1 MSTLLF
7 AAIVHR
13 AAAWDQSLAAHE
25 QSGFPDHAKFVGEL
39 EASGFIAMAG
49 LMQPSN
55 DVLFIFRAESEQ
67 AVRSR
72 MAADPWQKDGH
83 AVLGRVEEVHFR
95 IGSPG
100 G

>member
-13 AAAWDQSLAAHE
+13 AAAWDQSLPAHE

-39 EASGFIAMAG
+39 EASGFVAMAG

-55 DVLFIFRAESEQ
+55 DVLFIFRAESEA

-72 MAADPWQKDGH
+72 MAEDPWQKDGH
-83 AVLGRVEEVHFR
+83 ARLGRVEEVHFR
-95 IGSPG
+95 IGAPG

>member
-1 MSTLLF
+1 
-7 AAIVHR
+7 
-13 AAAWDQSLAAHE
+13 
-25 QSGFPDHAKFVGEL
+25 
-39 EASGFIAMAG
+39 
-49 LMQPSN
+49 MQPSN

>member
-1 MSTLLF
+1 MPNLLF
-7 AAIVHR
+7 AAFVHR
-13 AAAWDQSLAAHE
+13 ADAWDQTLPPQE

-55 DVLFIFRAESEQ
+55 DVLFIFRAASESE
-67 AVRSR
+67 VRSR

-83 AVLGRVEEVHFR
+83 ARLGRVEEVVFR

>member
-1 MSTLLF
+1 MSNRLF
-7 AAIVHR
+7 AAFVHR
-13 AAAWDQSLAAHE
+13 TSAWDHSREPQE
-25 QSGFPDHAKFVGEL
+25 QSGFPDHAKFVAEL

-55 DVLFIFRAESEQ
+55 DVLFIFRAESEE
-67 AVRSR
+67 AVRLR
-72 MAADPWQKDGH
+72 MAQDPWQKDGH
-83 AVLGRVEEVHFR
+83 ARLGRVEEVLFR

>member
-1 MSTLLF
+1 MSNRLF
-7 AAIVHR
+7 AAFVHR
-13 AAAWDQSLAAHE
+13 TSVWDPGKPPQE
-25 QSGFPDHAKFVGEL
+25 QSGFADHAKFVAEL

-55 DVLFIFRAESEQ
+55 DVLFIFRAESEE
-67 AVRSR
+67 AVRLR
-72 MAADPWQKDGH
+72 MAQDPWQKDGH
-83 AVLGRVEEVHFR
+83 ARLGRVEEVQFR

>member
-1 MSTLLF
+1 MPQRLF
-7 AAIVHR
+7 VAFVHR
-13 AAAWDQSLAAHE
+13 TEVWVPSLPPQE
-25 QSGFPDHAKFVGEL
+25 QPGFAGHAKFVAEM

-55 DVLFIFRAESEQ
+55 DVLFIFRAESEDE
-67 AVRSR
+67 VRRR
-72 MAADPWQKDGH
+72 MGEDPWQREGRTR
-83 AVLGRVEEVHFR
+83 LGRVEEAQFR

>member
-1 MSTLLF
+1 MSNLLF
-7 AAIVHR
+7 AALVHR
-13 AAAWDQSLAAHE
+13 AAAWDQSLPAHE

-55 DVLFIFRAESEQ
+55 DVLFIFRAESEA

-72 MAADPWQKDGH
+72 MAGDPWQKDGH
-83 AVLGRVEEVHFR
+83 ARLGRVEEVTFR

>member
-1 MSTLLF
+1 MSMRLF
-7 AAIVHR
+7 AAFVHR
-13 AAAWDQSLAAHE
+13 SSAWDNSRPPQD
-25 QSGFPDHAKFVGEL
+25 QSGFPDHAKFVAEL

-55 DVLFIFRAESEQ
+55 DVLFIFRAESEE
-67 AVRSR
+67 AVRLR
-72 MAADPWQKDGH
+72 MAQDPWQKDGH
-83 AVLGRVEEVHFR
+83 ARLGRVEEVQFR

>member
-1 MSTLLF
+1 MPNRLF
-7 AAIVHR
+7 AAFVHR
-13 AAAWDQSLAAHE
+13 ADAWDHARPPQE

-49 LMQPSN
+49 LMLTSS
-55 DVLFIFRAESEQ
+55 DVLFIFRAESED
-67 AVRSR
+67 AVRQR

-83 AVLGRVEEVHFR
+83 ARLGRVEEIQFR
-95 IGSPG
+95 IGAPG